1 MLIERMMTLA
11 NKNKVEGEQVAEK
24 ITFSKEKILSAK
36 RYRNRVDLLGVLL
49 KDGKQYT
56 FDEVDALL
64 DEFFKKKGKVK

>member
-1 MLIERMMTLA
+1 MMTLA

-24 ITFSKEKILSAK
+24 VTFSKEKILSAK

-49 KDGKQYT
+49 KDGKDYT

-64 DEFFKKKGKVK
+64 ENFMKGKVK